1 MALFAR
7 FAKKKSFNALTRA
20 VARITLFALF
30 LIFCTLGFID
40 WGLKWYALSLL
51 LGIKAILGI
60 ISLLRK
66 KAPIDKKKNK
76 TVPRLLGNIA
86 LIGMVMIPPLVF
98 PGYKQPQPT
107 GRHSV
112 GTTVFTW
119 TDASREDSFT
129 EKEDRR
135 RVTVQFWYPLA
146 EAEENSEVP
155 ERPFPLIVFSHGA
168 FGYRMSNHSTF
179 LELASNG
186 YVVASIDHTHQ
197 AFLTKEADGTTILGD
212 REFINT
218 AMQVENGRIEGEQ
231 LYRIQEAWMD
241 LRSADM
247 AFVLDQIRKHVAS
260 PTSQEPFD
268 HMDIERIG
276 VLGHSMGGAT
286 AAWIGR
292 EDDAID
298 AVIVLDGTL
307 MGEIIGFEDGR
318 ELLTDV
324 PYPKP
329 ILNLFNEKHFQDAQA
344 SGLEYANMLMH
355 AKASQSFQMV
365 ILGSGHL
372 NFTDLPLLSPFFAG
386 LLGTGTVDPFYCME
400 TTNAAVLAFMDYYL
414 KGKGDPIPIFRML

>member
-1 MALFAR
+1 MMTIGILLILCTVEVALFAR

-197 AFLTKEADGTTILGD
+197 AFLTKEADGTQSSETGNSSTLPCRWRMGESKASSCIASKRLGW
-212 REFINT
+212 IYAALT
-218 AMQVENGRIEGEQ
+218 WL
-231 LYRIQEAWMD
+231 LYWT
-241 LRSADM
+241 RSAST
-247 AFVLDQIRKHVAS
+247 LHHRLPRS
-260 PTSQEPFD
+260 PLIT
-268 HMDIERIG
+268 
-276 VLGHSMGGAT
+276 
-286 AAWIGR
+286 W
-292 EDDAID
+292 
-298 AVIVLDGTL
+298 TL
-307 MGEIIGFEDGR
+307 
-318 ELLTDV
+318 
-324 PYPKP
+324 
-329 ILNLFNEKHFQDAQA
+329 
-344 SGLEYANMLMH
+344 
-355 AKASQSFQMV
+355 
-365 ILGSGHL
+365 
-372 NFTDLPLLSPFFAG
+372 
-386 LLGTGTVDPFYCME
+386 
-400 TTNAAVLAFMDYYL
+400 NA
-414 KGKGDPIPIFRML
+414 